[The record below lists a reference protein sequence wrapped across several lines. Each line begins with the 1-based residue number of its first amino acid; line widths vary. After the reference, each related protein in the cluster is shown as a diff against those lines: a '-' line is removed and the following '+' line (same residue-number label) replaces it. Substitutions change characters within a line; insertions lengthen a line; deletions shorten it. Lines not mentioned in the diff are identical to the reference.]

1 MTVYPKPVI
10 SHAFSISV
18 TGNNALSLVHFLPYM
33 QKLGI
38 EVTEI
43 TLFRLSPEWDINH

>member
-10 SHAFSISV
+10 YHAFSISV
-18 TGNNALSLVHFLPYM
+18 TDNALSLVHFLPYM
-33 QKLGI
+33 QRLGM

-43 TLFRLSPEWDINH
+43 TLFRLSPELDIYH